1 MYTLTISDTVDMP
14 GRRRQ
19 IAVTRAYE
27 TSEEAAET
35 DVQAF
40 YGEALE
46 IASSRFLVVDE
57 TYLDKPDVT
66 DPDNKVRV
74 WLFGGARIAPNV

>member
-1 MYTLTISDTVDMP
+1 MYTLTISDTGDML
-14 GRRRQ
+14 GRRQ
-19 IAVTRAYE
+19 IAITRAYE
-27 TSEEAAET
+27 TAEEAAET
-35 DVQAF
+35 DIQAF

-66 DPDNKVRV
+66 DPDNKLRV
-74 WLFGGARIAPNV
+74 WIFGGARIEQNI